1 MSVLDRFIKPFA
13 KGNAASSPMAIIET
27 LQAALAKVQ
36 QERDAQAEIFS
47 QQGEIRRKFLMEDA
61 STEQILAHDV
71 DTEKAKIAVDKLD
84 EAERQIKARI
94 EDEQLLIDDQ
104 EWRKFYDSWREEA
117 IAFMKAIDAA
127 QTAEQKFMTVHDLAK
142 GDFLCALRM
151 DRIPRIVQGSLP
163 ADVARIHAKEIGRRA
178 RMDSFIKDRRSE
190 ALG

>member
-1 MSVLDRFIKPFA
+1 MSFLDRFLNPA
-13 KGNAASSPMAIIET
+13 KGAASSPAVNIEN
-27 LQAALAKVQ
+27 LRAALVKVQ
-36 QERDAQAEIFS
+36 NERDAQASALS
-47 QQGEIRRKFLMEDA
+47 QQHEIRRNLLMQDA
-61 STEQILAHDV
+61 QTEQILAHDI
-71 DTEKAKIAVDKLD
+71 DAEKAKIAVEKLD
-84 EAERQIKARI
+84 EAYRQIKARI